1 MPNIFKK
8 SLAITAPIALIW
20 FMYQALNIALA
31 DIKHYPVKHWI
42 KKIETGQAI
51 TKADIDMAII
61 TIQSAIKKTPNN
73 PEYREYLA
81 RLYFLSA
88 IDVYNKDN
96 NNLKAFR
103 ADLVN
108 AYIQHKTALKHR
120 PQWPYSWANL
130 ALIKAHLQQYD
141 NEFEN
146 AIINAE
152 KFGPWEIASNQAIA
166 MAGLTGWNSIS
177 ADLQTKTVAAIERT
191 YQQDKRIAKNLMTTY
206 RLTSQICEKV
216 TLIRLSQDKVCK
228 NT

>member
-8 SLAITAPIALIW
+8 SLAFTASIALIW
-20 FMYQALNIALA
+20 LIYLALNIALA

-51 TKADIDMAII
+51 TKADIDIAIA
-61 TIQSAIKKTPNN
+61 TIQSAIKHTPNN
-73 PEYREYLA
+73 AEYREYLA

-103 ADLVN
+103 DDLVN

-130 ALIKAHLQQYD
+130 ALIKAHLQQFD
-141 NEFEN
+141 NEFAD

-152 KFGPWEIASNQAIA
+152 TFGPWEIASNQAIA
-166 MAGLTGWNSIS
+166 MAGLTGWRKIS
-177 ADLQTKTVAAIERT
+177 ADLQTKTVTAIERI
-191 YQQDKRIAKNLMTTY
+191 YQQKKQIAKDLISNYNLKN
-206 RLTSQICEKV
+206 QICEKV
-216 TLIRLSQDKVCK
+216 TLIKLSQDKVCK
-228 NT
+228 I

>member
-8 SLAITAPIALIW
+8 SLALTASIALIW
-20 FMYQALNIALA
+20 LIYLALNIALA

-42 KKIETGQAI
+42 KKIETGQAT
-51 TKADIDMAII
+51 TKADIDIAIA
-61 TIQSAIKKTPNN
+61 TIQSAIKHTPNN
-73 PEYREYLA
+73 AEYREYLA

-130 ALIKAHLQQYD
+130 ALIKAHLQQFD
-141 NEFEN
+141 NEFAD

-152 KFGPWEIASNQAIA
+152 TFGPWEIASNQAIA
-166 MAGLTGWNSIS
+166 MAGLTGWRKIS
-177 ADLQTKTVAAIERT
+177 ADLQTKTVTAIERI
-191 YQQDKRIAKNLMTTY
+191 YQQKKQIAKDLISNYNLK
-206 RLTSQICEKV
+206 SQICEKV
-216 TLIRLSQDKVCK
+216 TLIKLSQDKVCK
-228 NT
+228 I

>member
-8 SLAITAPIALIW
+8 SLALTASIALIW
-20 FMYQALNIALA
+20 LIYLALNIALA

-42 KKIETGQAI
+42 KKIETGQAT
-51 TKADIDMAII
+51 TKADIDIAIA
-61 TIQSAIKKTPNN
+61 TIQSAIKHTPNN
-73 PEYREYLA
+73 AEYREYLA

-103 ADLVN
+103 DDLVN

-130 ALIKAHLQQYD
+130 ALIKAHLQQFD
-141 NEFEN
+141 NEFAD

-152 KFGPWEIASNQAIA
+152 TFGPWEIASNQAIA
-166 MAGLTGWNSIS
+166 MAGLTGWRKIS
-177 ADLQTKTVAAIERT
+177 ADLQTKTVTAIERI
-191 YQQDKRIAKNLMTTY
+191 YQQKKQIAKDLISNYNLK
-206 RLTSQICEKV
+206 SQICEKV
-216 TLIRLSQDKVCK
+216 TLIKLSQDKVCK
-228 NT
+228 I

>member
-8 SLAITAPIALIW
+8 SLAFTASIALIW
-20 FMYQALNIALA
+20 LIYLALNIALA

-42 KKIETGQAI
+42 KKIETGQAT
-51 TKADIDMAII
+51 TKADIDIAIA
-61 TIQSAIKKTPNN
+61 TIQSAIKHTPNN
-73 PEYREYLA
+73 AEYREYLA

-103 ADLVN
+103 DDLVN

-130 ALIKAHLQQYD
+130 ALIKAHLQQFD
-141 NEFEN
+141 NEFAN

-166 MAGLTGWNSIS
+166 MAGLTGWRKIS
-177 ADLQTKTVAAIERT
+177 ADLQTKTVTAIERI
-191 YQQDKRIAKNLMTTY
+191 YQQKKQIAKDLISNYNLK
-206 RLTSQICEKV
+206 SQICEKV
-216 TLIRLSQDKVCK
+216 TLIKLSQDKVCK
-228 NT
+228 I

>member
-8 SLAITAPIALIW
+8 SLALTASIALIW
-20 FMYQALNIALA
+20 LIYLALNIALA

-42 KKIETGQAI
+42 KKIETGQAT
-51 TKADIDMAII
+51 TKADIDIAIA
-61 TIQSAIKKTPNN
+61 TIQSAIKHTPNN
-73 PEYREYLA
+73 AEYREYLA

-108 AYIQHKTALKHR
+108 AYIQHKTALTHR

-130 ALIKAHLQQYD
+130 ALIKAHLQQFD
-141 NEFEN
+141 NEFAD

-152 KFGPWEIASNQAIA
+152 TFGPWEIASNQAIA
-166 MAGLTGWNSIS
+166 MAGLTGWRKIS
-177 ADLQTKTVAAIERT
+177 ADLQTKTVTAIERI
-191 YQQDKRIAKNLMTTY
+191 YQQKKQIAKDLISNYNLK
-206 RLTSQICEKV
+206 SQICEKV
-216 TLIRLSQDKVCK
+216 TLIKLSQDKVCK
-228 NT
+228 I